1 MYLSQLTNKE
11 KFEFLKLAHYVAR
24 IDGDVRIDEARV
36 IQEYCDEM
44 GVSDMP
50 FDESLFELDASL
62 GAFESDKSRKIFMLE
77 IMVLVHSDDR
87 FDIYQHKLVDKI
99 ALKFKMSEKE
109 VKIFSQWGKAVMAL
123 KEQGREFINS

>member
-50 FDESLFELDASL
+50 FDESSFELEASL
-62 GAFESDKSRKIFMLE
+62 EAFESNMSKKIFMLE